1 MANTIRIKKRA
12 ASGADGAPSSLS
24 PSELAFNESDLKL
37 YYGFGDNGSTPPSA
51 SSIITVGGS
60 GAFFNKT
67 DTRTANTIL
76 SGPTT
81 GSAAAPTFRALVA
94 ADIPSIAHTKISD
107 FDTGVQANRVDQLA
121 AATNPVTGVTPTA
134 DAHFATKG
142 YVDSTAEGLD
152 VKDSVKVATTANITL
167 SGTQTIDG
175 VAISADERVLVK
187 DQSTASQ
194 NGIYLCKSG
203 SWARADD
210 MAASSDAAGAFTFI
224 EQGSTYAD
232 VGFVCSTDK
241 GSAVV
246 GTNNLSF
253 TQFSGQSA
261 VTAGD
266 GLDKSGNELSLDLK
280 ANGGLVIE
288 STELAVDLSAS
299 SITGT
304 LAVGDGGTGA
314 TSASAARTALGLAIG
329 SNVQAY
335 DADLDTLSGCQ
346 SGAASA
352 IAALTSTEVGI
363 LDGATVTTSELNI
376 LDGVTST
383 ASELNILDGVT
394 STTAELNILDGVTAT
409 TTELNYVD
417 GVTSNV
423 QTQLDAKQASDAD
436 LTALSSCQSGG
447 AAALAALTSTE
458 IGILDG
464 ATVTTSE
471 LNILDGVT
479 STASELNIL
488 DGVTATATELN
499 YVDGVT
505 SAIQTQLDAK
515 QASDADLT
523 ALSSCQS
530 GGAAALAA
538 LTSTEIEILDGA
550 TVTTSELNI
559 LDGVTATASE
569 LNILDGVTA
578 TASELN
584 ILDGVTSTAS
594 ELNVLDGIT
603 STTTEL
609 NLMDGGTSATSTTL
623 ASADRFVCN
632 DNGTMKQVAL
642 SDLVTYL
649 EDGSTSGFD
658 INGGT
663 Y

>member
-1 MANTIRIKKRA
+1 VANTIRIKKRA
-12 ASGADGAPSSLS
+12 ASGSAGAPSSLL
-24 PSELAFNESDLKL
+24 PSELAFNENDLKL
-37 YYGFGDNGSTPPSA
+37 YYGFGDDGSTPPEA
-51 SSIITVGGS
+51 TSIITVGGS
-60 GAFFNKT
+60 GAYFNKT

-81 GSAAAPTFRALVA
+81 GSAAAPTFRSLVA
-94 ADIPSIAHTKISD
+94 ADIPTIAHTKISD

-152 VKDSVKVATTANITL
+152 IKDSVKVATTANITL

-175 VAISADERVLVK
+175 VAISADERVLCK

-194 NGIYLCKSG
+194 NGIYLCKAG

-246 GTNNLSF
+246 GTNNLAF

-288 STELAVDLSAS
+288 STEACVDLSAS

-314 TSASAARTALGLAIG
+314 TSASAARTALGLVIG
-329 SNVQAY
+329 TNVQAY

-363 LDGATVTTSELNI
+363 LDGATVTTSELN
-376 LDGVTST
+376 L
-383 ASELNILDGVT
+383 
-394 STTAELNILDGVTAT
+394 LDGVTAT

-423 QTQLDAKQASDAD
+423 QTQLDAKQSTDAD
-436 LTALSSCQSGG
+436 LTAIAGLSNSDGNFIVGNGSTWVAESGSTVRTSLGLAIGSNVQAYDADLDTLSGCQSGG
-447 AAALAALTSTE
+447 ASALAALTSTE
-458 IGILDG
+458 IEILDG
-464 ATVTTSE
+464 ATLTT
-471 LNILDGVT
+471 
-479 STASELNIL
+479 
-488 DGVTATATELN
+488 TELN

-515 QASDADLT
+515 QALDADLT

-530 GGAAALAA
+530 GAATALAL
-538 LTSTEIEILDGA
+538 LTSTEVAILDGA
-550 TVTTSELNI
+550 TVTTAELNI
-559 LDGVTATASE
+559 LDGVTSTAAE

-632 DNGTMKQVAL
+632 DAGTMKQVAL

-658 INGGT
+658 VDGGT